1 MWNHA
6 LFVSLISY
14 MEAMVVRGSVA
25 EGITQRCYS
34 SITRVYIYITRY
46 VLHKASPVDKR
57 AYMAYWISI

>member
-14 MEAMVVRGSVA
+14 MEATVVGGGVA

-34 SITRVYIYITRY
+34 SITQVYIYNYIYNYFRY
-46 VLHKASPVDKR
+46 IYCKGSNGGGG
-57 AYMAYWISI
+57 

>member
-1 MWNHA
+1 
-6 LFVSLISY
+6 
-14 MEAMVVRGSVA
+14 VVGGSVA